1 MAGVGGGRTVAG
13 GSLTIWRNDGYMLH
27 DGWFVGDVQG
37 EAAAVPP
44 THRCHGELI
53 ARQHGSGVSGTASHG
68 YLRLIPECLERSGDI
83 IERVDVV
90 T

>member
-1 MAGVGGGRTVAG
+1 MADVGGGRSVAG

-44 THRCHGELI
+44 THCCHGELI
-53 ARQHGSGVSGTASHG
+53 ARQHGSGASRTASC
-68 YLRLIPECLERSGDI
+68 LSEVIPECLERSGDI
-83 IERVDVV
+83 IER
-90 T
+90 